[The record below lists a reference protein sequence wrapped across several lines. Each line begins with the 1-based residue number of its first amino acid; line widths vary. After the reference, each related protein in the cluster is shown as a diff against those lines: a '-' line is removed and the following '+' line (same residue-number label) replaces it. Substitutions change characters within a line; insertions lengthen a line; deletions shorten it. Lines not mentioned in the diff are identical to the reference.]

1 MFYVYVYF
9 HPVTKVP
16 FYVGKGTGTRY
27 KKHLSETKENTEN
40 YKKWAVI
47 QGLRNRGLEP
57 LIKKVF
63 ETENEVDAYNEETRL
78 IMLYGRRDID
88 INGILTNICNDI
100 KPPKRSKPL
109 TEEHKKKISD
119 AHKGHTAYK
128 PDYKHSEET
137 KKKIGLANSIALNG
151 KKLSEEHK
159 ANIKKGKEGL
169 DLSHTAE
176 SKAKISQ
183 GLKGKPKSEDHKAKL
198 KAARAKQIITEETKQ
213 KMRNSQLKRWQ
224 KKQNSNSNKDNQ

>member
-1 MFYVYVYF
+1 VYF

-109 TEEHKKKISD
+109 TEEHKKKISK
-119 AHKGHTAYK
+119 AHIGHTAYN
-128 PDYKHSEET
+128 PNYKHSEET
-137 KKKIGLANSIALNG
+137 KQKIGLAN
-151 KKLSEEHK
+151 
-159 ANIKKGKEGL
+159 KGKA
-169 DLSHTAE
+169 SRT
-176 SKAKISQ
+176 
-183 GLKGKPKSEDHKAKL
+183 GKVHS
-198 KAARAKQIITEETKQ
+198 EETKQ
-213 KMRNSQLKRWQ
+213 KIKESNKANVTEERRAQMSLLKKGKTFSNEHKKKLSEAHTGRKMSEETKQKIREAHLKR
-224 KKQNSNSNKDNQ
+224 KNN